1 MAPTKP
7 EKGEKTE
14 KLSADQSTAL
24 MLDYLRKQNRPYS
37 ATDIS
42 ANLKNRVTKAA
53 AAKLLKDMHERKEI
67 EGRASGGSSVCVDL
81 GCDTGD
87 DGNADV
93 IDGWYVDAR
102 HYLFPPTLSRRS
114 NHAMRPPPPPA
125 TDETQLQSPA
135 DAATPEDLADL
146 DAEIQRLRNETVA
159 SRADEKTL
167 KTALA
172 TLSTTVS
179 LSDLRASVQLLE
191 AERHEMTARLTLLRS
206 GSAKPI
212 VAGEKA
218 RVDAEMR
225 RWGRAAAARKGIKN
239 SLWALVCD
247 NLPEGTKREELKVRG
262 SVLGECWVVGCAYDG

>member
-14 KLSADQSTAL
+14 KLSAEQSTAL

-67 EGRASGGSSVCVDL
+67 EGRASGKQIV
-81 GCDTGD
+81 
-87 DGNADV
+87 
-93 IDGWYVDAR
+93 Y
-102 HYLFPPTLSRRS
+102 
-114 NHAMRPPPPPA
+114 HA
-125 TDETQLQSPA
+125 LQSPT
-135 DAATPEDLADL
+135 DAATPEDLAAL

-159 SRADEKTL
+159 LRAEEKAL

-179 LSDLRASVQLLE
+179 LPDLRASVQVLE
-191 AERHEMTARLTLLRS
+191 AERQEMTARLILLRS

-212 VAGEKA
+212 AAGEKDG
-218 RVDAEMR
+218 VDAEMR
-225 RWGRAAAARKGIKN
+225 RWGRAAAARKGIRN
-239 SLWALVCD
+239 CLWALVCD
-247 NLPEGTKREELKVRG
+247 NLPEGTKREELKEQ
-262 SVLGECWVVGCAYDG
+262 LDLQD

>member
-14 KLSADQSTAL
+14 KLSAEQSTAL

-67 EGRASGGSSVCVDL
+67 EGRASGTSTRVTTFYLRHFLAEVATQC
-81 GCDTGD
+81 
-87 DGNADV
+87 
-93 IDGWYVDAR
+93 AR
-102 HYLFPPTLSRRS
+102 
-114 NHAMRPPPPPA
+114 PA
-125 TDETQLQSPA
+125 TDETQLQSPT
-135 DAATPEDLADL
+135 DAATPEDLAAL

-159 SRADEKTL
+159 LRAEEKAL

-179 LSDLRASVQLLE
+179 LPDLRASVQVLE
-191 AERHEMTARLTLLRS
+191 AERQEMTARLILLRS

-212 VAGEKA
+212 AAGEKDG
-218 RVDAEMR
+218 VDAEMR
-225 RWGRAAAARKGIKN
+225 RWGRAAAARKGIRN
-239 SLWALVCD
+239 CLWALVCD
-247 NLPEGTKREELKVRG
+247 NLPEGTKREELKEQ
-262 SVLGECWVVGCAYDG
+262 LDLQD